1 MFTQSFD
8 AMETP
13 SDVPAWVTVIVLAM
27 LALTW
32 AAVTYSIDQTVASAS
47 AETSHVAPYESV
59 RF

>member
-13 SDVPAWVTVIVLAM
+13 SDVPAWVTVIVLAV

-32 AAVTYSIDQTVASAS
+32 AAVTYSIDTHVSATS
-47 AETSHVAPYESV
+47 AESTEVRPYGTV